1 MNPFDQ
7 ITYPPK
13 AALLDYQ
20 GRIIVILPGYPVT
33 SSFEFLVKKNMEFGM
48 ILVQNSRV
56 LPFFFTRKT
65 PIHRQNGFTPEE

>member
-33 SSFEFLVKKNMEFGM
+33 SSFEFLVKKHGVWHDFGPEFPSFT
-48 ILVQNSRV
+48 ILFHKKDSN
-56 LPFFFTRKT
+56 
-65 PIHRQNGFTPEE
+65 